1 MGCYQK
7 LERDSFTSFLLILCV
22 RAYNCGFYGSVTQI
36 EQNRES
42 RLQKREDIETLE
54 SFFSAEEAEALISDN
69 TISYKLHFAY
79 YRTTGD
85 IIGLRMKEKKKKKKK

>member
-1 MGCYQK
+1 M
-7 LERDSFTSFLLILCV
+7 
-22 RAYNCGFYGSVTQI
+22 
-36 EQNRES
+36 
-42 RLQKREDIETLE
+42 E

-85 IIGLRMKEKKKKKKK
+85 IIGLRMKEKKKKKKNTANKFAVLDREICLSKPRKPTNSKRILDFWL